1 MKPVELRAARMKF
14 IGAVAGG
21 AAVVAMGALGIVGA
35 AAPDANA
42 SIQAPPAP
50 MRMGA
55 TSTPVVTTEMPGKA
69 APEVKAP
76 HR

>member
-1 MKPVELRAARMKF
+1 MEFVEMRAARIKF
-14 IGAVAGG
+14 VSAVAGG
-21 AAVVAMGALGIVGA
+21 AAVVAMGAIGIIGG